1 MSEPLLAVEQL
12 GYRPAGRDVLADVS
26 FSVRSGE
33 FLAILG
39 PNGAGKTSLIR
50 HLHRILP
57 LQSGTV
63 SIKGEPLADISHR
76 RLATMAAYVPQAKG
90 YVPPYQVEEFLL
102 MSRYPYHGPFRQP
115 AGDDMRRVEEAL
127 ATIGMTEFRERYL
140 DTLSGGERQKIYI
153 AAAMVQDTEMVVL
166 DEPTTFLDPHHA
178 RAIFSLLRLLNREQG
193 KTLLMVTHDV
203 NPALQLA
210 HRVLCLREGRV
221 LFWGTPERL
230 LADDV
235 LSELFAVPF
244 GRFDLHGRGT
254 PEQVYLPVEEP

>member
-1 MSEPLLAVEQL
+1 MNESLLDVQHL
-12 GYRPAGRDVLADVS
+12 GYRPAGRDVLTDVS
-26 FSVRSGE
+26 FSVREGE

-50 HLHRILP
+50 HIHRILP
-57 LQSGTV
+57 LQSGAMFLR
-63 SIKGEPLADISHR
+63 GQPLAEISHR
-76 RLATMAAYVPQAKG
+76 RLATLAAYVPQAKG
-90 YVPPYQVEEFLL
+90 YVPPYRVNEFLL

-115 AGDDMRRVEEAL
+115 VGEDIRRVEQAL
-127 ATIGMTEFRERYL
+127 ETIGMADFGERYL

-153 AAAMVQDTEMVVL
+153 AAAMVQDTELVVL

-178 RAIFSLLRLLNREQG
+178 RSIFRLLRLLNREQG

-210 HRVLCLREGRV
+210 HRVLCLRAGRV
-221 LFWGTPERL
+221 LFWGTPEKL

-235 LSELFAVPF
+235 LTMLFAVPF
-244 GRFDLHGRGT
+244 ARFDLHGRGR
-254 PEQVYLPVEEP
+254 PGRVYLPVEEP